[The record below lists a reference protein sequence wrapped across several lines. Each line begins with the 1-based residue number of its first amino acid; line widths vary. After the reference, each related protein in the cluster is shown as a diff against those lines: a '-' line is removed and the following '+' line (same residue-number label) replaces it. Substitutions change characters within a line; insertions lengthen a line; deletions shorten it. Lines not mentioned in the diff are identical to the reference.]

1 MYNVRIK
8 KELNMKKLVIVSL
21 ILSTIISASFAQA
34 GKPDALKLYREGNY
48 KDAIKICEEEIANN
62 PSNMDSHAVLCWSLV
77 ANKQY
82 NEAEQR
88 AIEARKIN
96 QYDIRLMEVLGEAK
110 YYLGKNNEALAM
122 FQRYIASSSES
133 AARIGTAYYYMGE
146 IYIRQA
152 KYEHADI
159 SFTTAVRFEPAHSAH
174 WWTRLGYS
182 REMNGDW
189 QNAIVAYDR
198 ALALNS
204 SHYDAIRGK
213 NNCKAHIQ

>member
-1 MYNVRIK
+1 
-8 KELNMKKLVIVSL
+8 MKKYIYSSL
-21 ILSTIISASFAQA
+21 LFFSLAFSSFAQA

-48 KDAIKICEEEIANN
+48 KDAIVVCEEEIANN

-77 ANKQY
+77 GNKQY
-82 NEAEQR
+82 HEAEQR
-88 AIEARKIN
+88 ATEARKIN

-110 YYLGKNNEALAM
+110 YYLGKNAESLAM

-133 AARIGTAYYYMGE
+133 AARMGTAYYYMGE

-159 SFTTAVRFEPAHSAH
+159 SFTAAVRFEPAHSAH
-174 WWTRLGYS
+174 WWTRLGYA

-189 QNAIVAYDR
+189 QNAIAAYDK

-213 NNCKAHIQ
+213 NNCKAHLQ

>member
-1 MYNVRIK
+1 
-8 KELNMKKLVIVSL
+8 MKKFIFTTLL
-21 ILSTIISASFAQA
+21 FLFFGSFSFSQS
-34 GKPDALKLYREGNY
+34 GKPDALKLYREGSY
-48 KDAIKICEEEIANN
+48 KDAIVICEEEITNN
-62 PSNMDSHAVLCWSLV
+62 PSNMDSYAVLCWSLV
-77 ANKQY
+77 GNKQY

-110 YYLGKNNEALAM
+110 YYLGKNTEALAM

-159 SFTTAVRFEPAHSAH
+159 SFTTAVRFEPAYSAH
-174 WWTRLGYS
+174 WWTRLGYA

-189 QNAIVAYDR
+189 QNAIAAYDK

-204 SHYDAIRGK
+204 SHYDAIRGR
-213 NNCKAHIQ
+213 NNCKSHIQ

>member
-1 MYNVRIK
+1 
-8 KELNMKKLVIVSL
+8 MKKFSFLKSVL
-21 ILSTIISASFAQA
+21 ILFLFVPSLYAQS

-48 KDAIKICEEEIANN
+48 KDSIAVCEEEITAN
-62 PSNMDSHAVLCWSLV
+62 PTNMDSHAVLCWALV

-88 AIEARKIN
+88 ATEARKIN

-122 FQRYIASSSES
+122 FQRYRANSSEA

-152 KYEHADI
+152 KFEHADI
-159 SFTTAVRFEPAHSAH
+159 AFSAAVRFEPSHSAH

-189 QNAIVAYDR
+189 QNAIVAYDK

-213 NNCKAHIQ
+213 NNCKSHIQ

>member
-1 MYNVRIK
+1 
-8 KELNMKKLVIVSL
+8 MKKLS
-21 ILSTIISASFAQA
+21 ILSLVLSVFVCSSFAQA

-48 KDAIKICEEEIANN
+48 KDAITICEQEITNN

-88 AIEARKIN
+88 ASEARKIN

-110 YYLGKNNEALAM
+110 YYLGKNSEALAM
-122 FQRYIASSSES
+122 FQRYIASSSEA

-174 WWTRLGYS
+174 WWTRLGYA

-189 QNAIVAYDR
+189 QNALAAYDK

-213 NNCKAHIQ
+213 NNCRAHLH

>member
-1 MYNVRIK
+1 
-8 KELNMKKLVIVSL
+8 MKKISSILLVSVFSFL
-21 ILSTIISASFAQA
+21 FSSVLFAQ
-34 GKPDALKLYREGNY
+34 GKPDALKLYREGSY
-48 KDAIKICEEEIANN
+48 REAISICEQEIASN
-62 PSNMDSHAVLCWSLV
+62 PSNLDSHAVLCWSLV

-88 AIEARKIN
+88 ATEARKIN

-152 KYEHADI
+152 RYEHADI
-159 SFTTAVRFEPAHSAH
+159 SFTTAVKFEPSHSAH
-174 WWTRLGYS
+174 WWTRLGYA
-182 REMNGDW
+182 REMKGDW
-189 QNAIVAYDR
+189 QNAITAYDK

-213 NNCKAHIQ
+213 NNCKTHIQ